1 LLSPDYAKDR
11 PLLLGAKIPLMAAQK
26 GFPCADEGSTIL
38 FAALSFARQ
47 VHKFAPSD
55 ADKGPRPA
63 AGVLAPRLLS
73 AYRSAAFRLVR
84 CSEPWTS

>member
-1 LLSPDYAKDR
+1 
-11 PLLLGAKIPLMAAQK
+11 MAAQM

-38 FAALSFARQ
+38 FAAPSFARQ
-47 VHKFAPSD
+47 VHKFAASD
-55 ADKGPRPA
+55 ADKAPRPR
-63 AGVLAPRLLS
+63 VSLALRLLS